1 MFPCRL
7 EGGPYDGD
15 KGTWRQ
21 TEELPPML
29 YAFRCPNCRDIHWS
43 PQRETRNGCEP
54 YQYDRIESGYLGEVA
69 VYVHAD
75 IDLSGLPVTRTCV
88 DEPVAV

>member
-15 KGTWRQ
+15 QGTWRQ
-21 TEELPPML
+21 GAKLPEMI
-29 YAFRCPNCRDIHWS
+29 YAYRCPDCRGVHWA
-43 PQRETRNGCEP
+43 PIPETHRAEP

-75 IDLSGLPVTRTCV
+75 IDLSGLPFIRECV
-88 DEPVAV
+88 NEPVAV